1 MPVMLM
7 CIIVFILLFK
17 YRLNSITKEEQ
28 LLEEEYLQTEKKAS
42 LSANKSLE
50 DLTFISIPLD
60 RFHFHSSKDTQLSKI
75 EEEIQKLS
83 TEKIC
88 NLNGSSNTDLKL
100 KYGAKNLNLLSEYDQ
115 NYLELVRTLAEW
127 STRLFELGYDDDA
140 IAVAEYAIDCNS
152 DVSKTYTTL
161 AKIYKKQGQLDK
173 LYDLIPMVETLST
186 PIDLKKAIYD
196 VLNDY
201 ETYS

>member
-7 CIIVFILLFK
+7 CIILFILLFK
-17 YRLNSITKEEQ
+17 YRLNSITRQEKLQ
-28 LLEEEYLQTEKKAS
+28 EEEYLQTEKAAS
-42 LSANKSLE
+42 LSAEKSLE
-50 DLTFISIPLD
+50 DLTFISVPLD
-60 RFHFHSSKDTQLSKI
+60 RFHFHPSKDIQLSQI
-75 EEEIQKLS
+75 EKKIQKLS

-88 NLNGSSNTDLKL
+88 NLNGISNTDLKL
-100 KYGAKNLNLLSEYDQ
+100 KYGTKNLRQLSEYDQ

-152 DVSKTYTTL
+152 DVSQTYTTL
-161 AKIYKKQGQLDK
+161 AKIYKKHGQLDK

-186 PIDLKKAIYD
+186 PIDLKKVIYD
-196 VLNDY
+196 VLNEY
-201 ETYS
+201 

>member
-7 CIIVFILLFK
+7 CIILFILLFK
-17 YRLNSITKEEQ
+17 YRLNSITKQEKLQ
-28 LLEEEYLQTEKKAS
+28 EEEYLQTEKAAS
-42 LSANKSLE
+42 LSAEKSLE
-50 DLTFISIPLD
+50 DLTFISVPLD
-60 RFHFHSSKDTQLSKI
+60 RFHFHPSKDTQLSQM
-75 EEEIQKLS
+75 EEKIQKLS

-88 NLNGSSNTDLKL
+88 NLNGISNTDLKL
-100 KYGAKNLNLLSEYDQ
+100 KYGSKNLGQLSEYDQ
-115 NYLELVRTLAEW
+115 NYLELIRTLAEW

-161 AKIYKKQGQLDK
+161 AKIYKKHGQLDK
-173 LYDLIPMVETLST
+173 LYDLIPIVETLST

-196 VLNDY
+196 VLNEY
-201 ETYS
+201 

>member
-7 CIIVFILLFK
+7 CIILFIILFK
-17 YRLNSITKEEQ
+17 YRLNSIIRQEKLE
-28 LLEEEYLQTEKKAS
+28 EEEYLQTELAAS
-42 LSANKSLE
+42 LSDKKSLN
-50 DLTFISIPLD
+50 DLSFLSIPLD
-60 RFHFHSSKDTQLSKI
+60 RFPFHSSNDTKLFQI

-88 NLNGSSNTDLKL
+88 NLSGISNTDLKL
-100 KYGAKNLNLLSEYDQ
+100 KYGAKNLDKLSEYDQ
-115 NYLELVRTLAEW
+115 NYLDLLRTLAEW

-140 IAVAEYAIDCNS
+140 IAVAEYAIECNS

-161 AKIYKKQGQLDK
+161 AKIYKKRGQLDK
-173 LYDLIPMVETLST
+173 LYDLIPLVENLST

-196 VLNDY
+196 VLNEY
-201 ETYS
+201 

>member
-7 CIIVFILLFK
+7 CIILFIILFK
-17 YRLNSITKEEQ
+17 YRLNSIIRQEKLE
-28 LLEEEYLQTEKKAS
+28 EEEYLQTELAAS
-42 LSANKSLE
+42 LSDKKSLN
-50 DLTFISIPLD
+50 DLSFLSIPLD
-60 RFHFHSSKDTQLSKI
+60 RLPFHSSNDTKLFQI

-88 NLNGSSNTDLKL
+88 NLSGISNTDLKL
-100 KYGAKNLNLLSEYDQ
+100 KYGAKNLDKLSEYDQ
-115 NYLELVRTLAEW
+115 NYLDLLRTLAEW

-140 IAVAEYAIDCNS
+140 IAVAEYAIECNS

-161 AKIYKKQGQLDK
+161 AKIYKKRGQLDK
-173 LYDLIPMVETLST
+173 LYDLIPLVENLST

-196 VLNDY
+196 VLNEY
-201 ETYS
+201 

>member
-28 LLEEEYLQTEKKAS
+28 LQEEEYLQTEKNAS

-60 RFHFHSSKDTQLSKI
+60 RFHFHSSKDAQLSQI
-75 EEEIQKLS
+75 EEDIQKLS

-88 NLNGSSNTDLKL
+88 NLNGISNTDLKL
-100 KYGAKNLNLLSEYDQ
+100 NYGADNFDLLSKYDQ

-127 STRLFELGYDDDA
+127 STRLLELGYDDDA

-161 AKIYKKQGQLDK
+161 AKIYKKQGKLDK
-173 LYDLIPMVETLST
+173 LYDLIPMVEKLST

-201 ETYS
+201 DTYD

>member
-7 CIIVFILLFK
+7 CVILFMLLFK
-17 YRLNSITKEEQ
+17 YRLNSITKQEKLQKEN
-28 LLEEEYLQTEKKAS
+28 YLQTEKAAS
-42 LSANKSLE
+42 ISTEKSLE
-50 DLTFISIPLD
+50 DLNFISIPLERF
-60 RFHFHSSKDTQLSKI
+60 RFHISNDTKLSQI

-83 TEKIC
+83 VEKIC
-88 NLNGSSNTDLKL
+88 NLNGISNTDLKL
-100 KYGAKNLNLLSEYDQ
+100 KYGAKNLSQLSEYDH
-115 NYLELVRTLAEW
+115 NYLVLVRTLAEW

-161 AKIYKKQGQLDK
+161 ARIYKKNGQMDK
-173 LYDLIPMVETLST
+173 LYDLIPLVETLST

-196 VLNDY
+196 VLNEY
-201 ETYS
+201 

>member
-7 CIIVFILLFK
+7 CVILFMLLFK
-17 YRLNSITKEEQ
+17 YRLNSITKQEKLQEEN
-28 LLEEEYLQTEKKAS
+28 YLQMEKAASISTE
-42 LSANKSLE
+42 KSLE
-50 DLTFISIPLD
+50 DLNFISIPLERF
-60 RFHFHSSKDTQLSKI
+60 RFHISNDTKLSQI

-83 TEKIC
+83 VEKIC
-88 NLNGSSNTDLKL
+88 NLNGISNTDLKL
-100 KYGAKNLNLLSEYDQ
+100 KYGAKNLSQLSEYDH
-115 NYLELVRTLAEW
+115 NYLVLVRTLAEW

-161 AKIYKKQGQLDK
+161 ARIYKKNGQMDK
-173 LYDLIPMVETLST
+173 LYDLIPLVETLST

-196 VLNDY
+196 VLNEY
-201 ETYS
+201 

>member
-7 CIIVFILLFK
+7 CVILFMLLFK
-17 YRLNSITKEEQ
+17 YRLNSITKQEKLQEEN
-28 LLEEEYLQTEKKAS
+28 YLQTEKAAS
-42 LSANKSLE
+42 ISTEKSLE
-50 DLTFISIPLD
+50 DLNFISIPLERF
-60 RFHFHSSKDTQLSKI
+60 RFHISNDTKLSQI

-83 TEKIC
+83 VEKIC
-88 NLNGSSNTDLKL
+88 NLNGISNTDLKL
-100 KYGAKNLNLLSEYDQ
+100 KYGAKNLSQLSEYDH
-115 NYLELVRTLAEW
+115 NYLVLVRTLAEW

-161 AKIYKKQGQLDK
+161 ARIYKKNGQMDK
-173 LYDLIPMVETLST
+173 LYDLIPLVETLST

-196 VLNDY
+196 VLNEY
-201 ETYS
+201 

>member
-7 CIIVFILLFK
+7 CIILFILLFK
-17 YRLNSITKEEQ
+17 YRLNSITKQEKLQ
-28 LLEEEYLQTEKKAS
+28 EEEYLQTEKAAS
-42 LSANKSLE
+42 LSAEKSLE
-50 DLTFISIPLD
+50 DLTFISVPLD
-60 RFHFHSSKDTQLSKI
+60 RLHFHPSKDTQLSQM
-75 EEEIQKLS
+75 EEKIQKLS

-88 NLNGSSNTDLKL
+88 NLNGISNTDLKL
-100 KYGAKNLNLLSEYDQ
+100 KYGSKNLGQLSEYDQ
-115 NYLELVRTLAEW
+115 NYLELIRTLAEW

-161 AKIYKKQGQLDK
+161 AKIYKKHGQLDK
-173 LYDLIPMVETLST
+173 LYDLIPIVETLST

-196 VLNDY
+196 VLNEY
-201 ETYS
+201 